1 MKIWTPGTDGTD
13 DSDVLLNVDVNDDS
27 YRFMEIMGEHYLV
40 LSFSI
45 PEYIEIPPGA
55 WCEFEAETYTLE
67 DPSNVVVHHF
77 RNYEYKAT
85 FYSPF
90 KRAERVKCR
99 DTASGKLKFPLTA
112 KPVEHL
118 QLIVSNLNRNDSG
131 WTVGDCI
138 DSPEKVVQYNHV
150 SCAEALAAVAE
161 AFDTEYEVVRK
172 VVSLKKVEYNK
183 DNPLSVAYGKGNGLL
198 PGIERNNDDSFPV
211 DTLYVQGS
219 GKNIDMSKYGSDEL
233 LMPALRSISYDGD
246 KFSDEEGFVS
256 SEARS
261 YTVSPDGRS
270 VSCQSSASEN
280 RAFDNEDSIDL
291 SDIYPERIGEVSS
304 VAVVNE
310 SKNLYDI
317 ADSSIPDSLDY
328 SDCLIEGET
337 MTVVFQSG
345 MLAGREFEA
354 KYIHDSVAGK
364 DARRFELV
372 PAEMDGYVMPGGN
385 YIPAVGDKYA
395 VFGVMLP
402 DSYLRDDE
410 TKSGASWDLFREA
423 VRNLWEKGKRVFEI
437 KAELDGIWAKKD
449 WLNIGGKILLGGYLS
464 FTNHAVSQ
472 EPTKMK
478 ITSVKQYVNNP
489 YAPEI
494 QFSNGVTSGSP
505 WHSTLGRID
514 KAEVLIEE
522 NRKDSISYTKRRFR
536 DAQETISMLQDSM
549 LGFGESINPAA
560 IETMAMLVGDRRLQ
574 FRFVEN
580 VGTLTPVSHSVA
592 WDKDFSVIRADAG
605 VIQHLTLGI
614 DSISPSHSADEYTYW
629 SLPEYVSPPITDG
642 TKKYYLYAKV
652 SKTEGTGEFY
662 LSEDGIAFDGIAGY
676 YHLLVGILNSEY
688 LGERSWVSLY
698 GFTEILPGQI
708 STEILKDPQGRL
720 VIDLAAGTITG
731 PVKFTSGSSG
741 LENLD
746 EWQEKQGQIDSALEN
761 AQDAIDAAN
770 GVSQD
775 MQDLEDTVNGAFRD
789 GVISEAEAIAISKY
803 INQVN
808 ESYADLKA
816 TCDSLYANPHLGLV
830 PGAAQSLKS
839 AMDAVTARKNA
850 LLSAISAAI
859 SDMRATEEE
868 AAAVDSAF
876 SAYSDAVSAFKEAV
890 ELAYKAIQD
899 LLKSYSDSAL
909 EKAQEAKDY
918 IDNVLPD
925 EIAAINRKLD
935 GVVENWYYAHS
946 PARSN
951 SPASE
956 WIAAGEEAKHEG
968 DTFTNIQEFVDEETT
983 PDAGKSWRWV
993 KNASGTYEWTPI
1005 ADSDAV
1011 KALLDA
1017 ARAQDTADGKRR
1029 VFVDTPFTPY
1039 DHGDLWVQGGEGD
1052 IMRCILSRAT
1062 GEFDAS
1068 DWDKASKYTDDTLA
1082 EEVRDRLDGWAS
1094 DGFISPPEKL
1104 SLAAMLENMN
1114 AERNEIQTKATY
1126 AGLAPDSEVFGEW
1139 KLSLSPAIAALGRY
1153 TAAEPELIP
1162 IESDYYAIGEHI
1174 TARANLLA
1182 AIAQAQGEMLDGAR
1196 ETAEEAAAKLEGFT
1210 KIEGGLIFSNI
1221 LKLMEVDGTETSGLS
1236 GITKDGDGGYLPF
1249 AWAGGTY
1256 EEAQNGNA
1264 AVIIWPDGRAKF
1276 GVAEIDPY
1284 GRFVVYDSSRN
1295 PVIKMSR
1302 EKVTSESTLK
1312 EGDVNED
1319 INNDSHSI
1327 AFPPNV
1333 TSLSSSYDLP
1343 NRIVV
1348 KNNGTKLS
1356 VSTKITSSSVVS
1368 ASFSGTYS
1376 VETSLA
1382 LMKEGGH
1389 TVKILG
1395 YVKSSSDDEIKGNKS
1410 QLIDETVEVSSGT
1423 YYLSLIYVFKKTGL
1437 GTVSLS
1443 SIIDNSVVNM
1453 SYVRLYTNTEF
1464 GINGLMVA
1472 RDSNN
1477 FICLSIE
1484 NNVAKFVTRTS
1495 LGYVDTPGVL
1505 ASGKVSDT
1513 GVITRRWGCKSSL
1526 FAASWGSSGT
1536 TGWCRITHNLGHT
1549 SYHVLITIAG
1559 DGVSGNPGCTYC
1571 LEYLG
1576 ETYFVVKTYKNNV
1589 LTAIPFYY
1597 VVVGD
1602 NRPSLNSSN

>member
-472 EPTKMK
+472 EPTKMR

-505 WHSTLGRID
+505 WHSALGRID

-708 STEILKDPQGRL
+708 STEVLKDPNGKL
-720 VIDLAAGTITG
+720 IIDLSSGKITG
-731 PVKFTSGSSG
+731 PVTFSEGSSG
-741 LENLD
+741 LKNIEEWNNL
-746 EWQEKQGQIDSALEN
+746 
-761 AQDAIDAAN
+761 
-770 GVSQD
+770 
-775 MQDLEDTVNGAFRD
+775 
-789 GVISEAEAIAISKY
+789 
-803 INQVN
+803 
-808 ESYADLKA
+808 
-816 TCDSLYANPHLGLV
+816 
-830 PGAAQSLKS
+830 
-839 AMDAVTARKNA
+839 
-850 LLSAISAAI
+850 
-859 SDMRATEEE
+859 EE
-868 AAAVDSAF
+868 
-876 SAYSDAVSAFKEAV
+876 
-890 ELAYKAIQD
+890 
-899 LLKSYSDSAL
+899 
-909 EKAQEAKDY
+909 
-918 IDNVLPD
+918 
-925 EIAAINRKLD
+925 
-935 GVVENWYYAHS
+935 
-946 PARSN
+946 
-951 SPASE
+951 
-956 WIAAGEEAKHEG
+956 
-968 DTFTNIQEFVDEETT
+968 
-983 PDAGKSWRWV
+983 
-993 KNASGTYEWTPI
+993 
-1005 ADSDAV
+1005 
-1011 KALLDA
+1011 
-1017 ARAQDTADGKRR
+1017 
-1029 VFVDTPFTPY
+1029 
-1039 DHGDLWVQGGEGD
+1039 
-1052 IMRCILSRAT
+1052 
-1062 GEFDAS
+1062 
-1068 DWDKASKYTDDTLA
+1068 
-1082 EEVRDRLDGWAS
+1082 RLNNWAS
-1094 DGFISPPEKL
+1094 DEYVSPAEKTYLLSVQKEITAEYKEIVVDANSAKVTTGENFKGFITARQKAL
-1104 SLAAMLENMN
+1104 DAL
-1114 AERNEIQTKATY
+1114 TK
-1126 AGLAPDSEVFGEW
+1126 
-1139 KLSLSPAIAALGRY
+1139 Y
-1153 TAAEPELIP
+1153 TAEEPENIK
-1162 IESDYYAIGEHI
+1162 IESDYQDILNYFPAKGI
-1174 TARANLLA
+1174 LLA
-1182 AIAQAQGEMLDGAR
+1182 EISDIINSMTVESS
-1196 ETAEEAAAKLEGFT
+1196 AKLEGFT
-1210 KIEGGLIFSNI
+1210 KIVGGLIFSNI

-1236 GITKDGDGGYLPF
+1236 GITKDEDGNYLPF

-1256 EEAQNGNA
+1256 EEAQDGNA

-1327 AFPPNV
+1327 AFPSNV

-1495 LGYVDTPGVL
+1495 LGYVDVPGVL

-1513 GVITRRWGCKSSL
+1513 GVITGRWGCKSSL

-1559 DGVSGNPGCTYC
+1559 DGVNGNPGCTYC